1 MHALSAIVA
10 AGTAMTALGTL
21 TLGFMAGDTTDP
33 IDEGEAH
40 A

>member
-1 MHALSAIVA
+1 MQALSAIVA
-10 AGTAMTALGTL
+10 AGSAMAALGTL
-21 TLGFMAGDTTDP
+21 TFGFMAGDTTDH

>member
-1 MHALSAIVA
+1 MQALSAIVA

-21 TLGFMAGDTTDP
+21 TFGFMTGDTTDP
-33 IDEGEAH
+33 TEESEAR